1 MYILDC
7 ASELKPVMTLIG
19 YIIEFI
25 KIGIP
30 IILIILGMI
39 DLGKAVIASKEDEV
53 KKARSAFLR
62 RLLYA
67 VLVFAVVWGVQLALN
82 FVTSLFDGDE
92 VSGTNDWRGCWS
104 CIVSKGKENDSC
116 NFVDL
121 EDMNSDSESN
131 EEGQ

>member
-92 VSGTNDWRGCWS
+92 VSGTDDWSGCWS
-104 CIVSKGKENDSC
+104 CIVSKGKENGSC

-121 EDMNSDSESN
+121 ADMNSDSESN